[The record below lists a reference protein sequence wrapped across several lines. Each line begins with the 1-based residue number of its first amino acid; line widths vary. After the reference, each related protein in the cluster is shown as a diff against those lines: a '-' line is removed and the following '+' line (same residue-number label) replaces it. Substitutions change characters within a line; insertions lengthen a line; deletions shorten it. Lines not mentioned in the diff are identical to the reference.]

1 MNNSNKLVKIF
12 EKVAN
17 INKQGK
23 YTIFLYFFG
32 HTDSLDIH
40 YCVGK
45 WSEDKKFTHINDDM
59 FSSDGVYDTEYL
71 DYALSELEKLED

>member
-1 MNNSNKLVKIF
+1 MDNNKLVKIF
-12 EKVAN
+12 ENVVN

-32 HTDSLDIH
+32 HTNSLDIH
-40 YCVGK
+40 YCVGE
-45 WSEDKKFTHINDDM
+45 WAEDKESIHISDDM